1 MNSFASV
8 FWQEKSS
15 KLIWIFALTWI
26 FKRIIWTC
34 VLTKE
39 INLININR
47 LFIIFF
53 SNQICFLTEKILKIE
68 LNFVFWQVKSDK
80 FMGPPK
86 ELSTRALHMRFQ
98 LRSPNEVSKLRP
110 GWSLFG
116 ALLGVYLVSV
126 GSLICRIHGIIIF
139 QGGSLTGLFKRA
151 LPKQLSISAL

>member
-1 MNSFASV
+1 MNSFPSV

-15 KLIWIFALTWI
+15 KLIWIFALTWK

-39 INLININR
+39 INLININS
-47 LFIIFF
+47 LLLF
-53 SNQICFLTEKILKIE
+53 SNKICFLTEKIQKIE

-86 ELSTRALHMRFQ
+86 ELSKRALHMRFQ

-116 ALLGVYLVSV
+116 ALLGVYWVSV
-126 GSLICRIHGIIIF
+126 GSLICRIYGIIIF
-139 QGGSLTGLFKRA
+139 QGSSLTGLFKRA